1 MVAYYD
7 CQTKKFFGDID
18 DEMKR
23 AILGFYH
30 GALEY
35 SSTKKEDSKRKD
47 PFDLLRATK
56 TENAFIIEIYERS
69 GWSNL
74 ALILNSIK

>member
-1 MVAYYD
+1 MITYYD

-30 GALEY
+30 GTCHTY
-35 SSTKKEDSKRKD
+35 SSLKEKDSKRESS
-47 PFDLLRATK
+47 FDLLRATK
-56 TENAFIIEIYERS
+56 TEDAFIIEMYGRS

-74 ALILNSIK
+74 ALSADTN